1 MGSPPFTTATPR
13 HTRPDLVSFNCS
25 YSLDVP
31 SQAPTILLFSCPEFK
46 LSSELSFSLYPP
58 PIIPVPHILPSL
70 ICFNCSCWLVGL
82 AQRGPTKI
90 PVLFCFVL
98 FCFVLLPRSSC
109 PQGRVSDGSL
119 PFYSCPPTLSGLVSS
134 NCSCWLLVLP
144 R

>member
-1 MGSPPFTTATPR
+1 MISVGSPPFTTATPR
-13 HTRPDLVSFNCS
+13 HTLPDLASFNCS

-58 PIIPVPHILPSL
+58 PPIIPVSHILASL
-70 ICFNCSCWLVGL
+70 VSFHCSCWLVGL

-90 PVLFCFVL
+90 PVLFCFVS
-98 FCFVLLPRSSC
+98 LPRSSC

-134 NCSCWLLVLP
+134 NCSCWSLVLP